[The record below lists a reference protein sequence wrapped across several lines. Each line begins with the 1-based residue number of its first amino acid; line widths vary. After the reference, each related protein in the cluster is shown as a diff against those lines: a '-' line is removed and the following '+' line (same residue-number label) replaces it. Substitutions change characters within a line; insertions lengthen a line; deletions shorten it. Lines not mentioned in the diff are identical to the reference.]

1 MHYQKT
7 LLGTASNDLMLGVSV
22 RGEAALGLQAL
33 SRIKMYQVGRARAGL
48 GITHN
53 PWFSIEGFVVCLAQ
67 S

>member
-7 LLGTASNDLMLGVSV
+7 LLCTAPNDLMLGISV

-33 SRIKMYQVGRARAGL
+33 SGIKMYFLAL

-53 PWFSIEGFVVCLAQ
+53 SWF
-67 S
+67 